1 MTRSTILLLLV
12 SLLSPVAWGKKPLSH
27 IKVQVVA
34 QSEGFQGKYQQ
45 GGIVGAVEGA
55 RTFATATLTTVIING
70 DHALLKCYEN
80 HHECNVLGAGEYDAE
95 MQVKQACKFCDDS
108 ERSTEPD
115 IWIFYVRPV
124 DHKIFRQHWKVV
136 GSW

>member
-1 MTRSTILLLLV
+1 MTRRIVIVLLV
-12 SLLSPVAWGKKPLSH
+12 SLWLLSPLGWAKKHTTP

-34 QSEGFQGKYQQ
+34 ESEGLQGKYQQ
-45 GGIVGAVEGA
+45 GGVAGVVGGV

-80 HHECNVLGAGEYDAE
+80 RTGCNVLGAGEHDAE
-95 MQVKQACKFCDDS
+95 MQVNDCKGCLES
-108 ERSTEPD
+108 SSEPD
-115 IWIFYVRPV
+115 IWIFYVRPI
-124 DHKIFRQHWKVV
+124 DHKTFRQHWRVV

>member
-1 MTRSTILLLLV
+1 MAKSTMLLLLV
-12 SLLSPVAWGKKPLSH
+12 SLCSVSTLAWAKKHLTP
-27 IKVQVVA
+27 IKVQVVTE
-34 QSEGFQGKYQQ
+34 SEGFQGKYQQ
-45 GGIVGAVEGA
+45 GGIGGVIGGV

-80 HHECNVLGAGEYDAE
+80 RTGCNILGAGEHDAE
-95 MQVKQACKFCDDS
+95 MRVKDCKGCLES
-108 ERSTEPD
+108 SSEPD

-124 DHKIFRQHWKVV
+124 DHKTFREHWRVV